1 MRMIPSCDTLAA
13 LGNST
18 ATGCN
23 ILAKNSDRDITESQ
37 PLIAFPAADHAP
49 GEKLQCTYI
58 TIDQVPHT
66 NRMIGSKPWWIW
78 GFEHGVNEKGVAIGN
93 EAAWSPIPVEQ
104 ENGLLGMDLLRLGLE
119 RGDTAYEAMHVIT
132 SLLEKYG
139 QGGACI
145 YGGTIQDFAY
155 HNLFMIADRKEIW
168 LLETVARHWAAKKL
182 TDTAC
187 ISNIYTIEEDYDECS
202 EGLVEFA
209 VENGLHT
216 PGEPFNFSKS
226 FILFKGGFM
235 SGHPRHYRMKEFL
248 SKHKG
253 SLSVEDFWSIL
264 RDHFEGTVAE
274 PRFDPASV
282 CDPTIC
288 MHGEHPGACISAASI
303 VLEMHDIDYPEL
315 YFTYWGSMC
324 PPCTS
329 FMIPFYNTGYI
340 PARLGGGTNQYSEDS
355 FWWKVYRM
363 STGVEANY
371 NKYIG
376 LVREARE
383 PMEKEFRRAAK
394 EAEAQALE
402 LLKAGKG
409 EEACNLLN
417 SFTDRCV
424 DQVAEAV
431 AKITETIEAD
441 LAKHPGSIYRAAY
454 IKALKEKTCM
464 P

>member
-1 MRMIPSCDTLAA
+1 MTGVQTCA
-13 LGNST
+13 LP
-18 ATGCN
+18 
-23 ILAKNSDRDITESQ
+23 I
-37 PLIAFPAADHAP
+37 
-49 GEKLQCTYI
+49 
-58 TIDQVPHT
+58 
-66 NRMIGSKPWWIW
+66 WWIW